1 MKVLFSLS
9 TLSAFLLFSSSSF
22 LSRHKF
28 SKVGWLWV
36 SGVVITAIA
45 AATARPAIIPN
56 GKKR

>member
-9 TLSAFLLFSSSSF
+9 TLLEFLLCLSSSF
-22 LSRHKF
+22 SSRHKF

-45 AATARPAIIPN
+45 AATTRPAIIPN